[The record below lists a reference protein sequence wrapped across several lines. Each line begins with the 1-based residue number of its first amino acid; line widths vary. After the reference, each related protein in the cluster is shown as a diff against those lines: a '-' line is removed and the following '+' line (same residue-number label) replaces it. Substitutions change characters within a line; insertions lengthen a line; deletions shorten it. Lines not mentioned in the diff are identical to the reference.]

1 VLSLDAVRMCL
12 ASLRAQR
19 LRSALS
25 MLGVGIG
32 VAAVVLLTS
41 IGEGT
46 RLYVMEQFTQ
56 FGTNILQISPGRTE
70 TFGLPGVMG
79 GTTHKLTLEDAE
91 SLRRVRDVRQVLPV
105 AMGKARVERGGR
117 GRDVYVFGVTADAP
131 EVWRFGV
138 SRGRFL
144 PAGDPRRGGAE
155 VVLGPTVERE
165 LFPTGGAI
173 GGRLRAAGRRLR
185 VVGVMESKGQL
196 LGFDIDDAVYVPVA
210 TALAMFDLEELA
222 EIDVTFAHE
231 DLADEVARGVSAT
244 LAERHGGKVDFTVL
258 TQAEM
263 LSVFDDV
270 MAVLTLAVGGLGGIS
285 LVVGAIGIL
294 TMMWIAVGERTG
306 EIGLL
311 RALGATRGQVL
322 ALFLLEAAALA
333 VVGGL
338 AGLGAGAGVAALL
351 RELLPGLPVELAP
364 AFVVAA
370 LAVSLA
376 TGLVAGVGP
385 ARRAAGLD
393 PIDALREE

>member
-1 VLSLDAVRMCL
+1 VRAPDALHLCL
-12 ASLRAQR
+12 GALRAHR

-25 MLGVGIG
+25 VLGVGIG

-46 RLYVMEQFTQ
+46 RLYVVEQFTQ
-56 FGTNILQISPGRTE
+56 FGTNILQVSPGRTE

-79 GTTHKLTLEDAE
+79 GTTHKLTLADSE
-91 SLRRVRDVRQVLPV
+91 SLRRVPGVAQVMPV
-105 AMGKARVERGGR
+105 AMGMARVECGGR
-117 GRDVYVFGVTADAP
+117 GRDVYVFGVTADTP

-138 SRGRFL
+138 ERGRFL
-144 PAGDPRRGGAE
+144 PPGDPRRGAAQ

-165 LFPTGGAI
+165 LFGSGGAI
-173 GGRLRAAGRRLR
+173 GSWVRVAGWRLR
-185 VVGVMESKGQL
+185 VIGVMERKGQL

-210 TALAMFDLEELA
+210 TALAMFDLEELV

-231 DLADEVARGVSAT
+231 GLADEVARGVTAA

-270 MAVLTLAVGGLGGIS
+270 MGVLTLAVGGLGAIS

-311 RALGATRGQVL
+311 RALGASRAQVL
-322 ALFLLEAAALA
+322 SLFLVEAAGLA
-333 VVGGL
+333 VAGGL
-338 AGLGAGAGVAALL
+338 AGLVASALVAALL
-351 RELLPGLPVELAP
+351 RSLLPGLPVE
-364 AFVVAA
+364 VAA
-370 LAVSLA
+370 EYVAAALVVSLA

-393 PIDALREE
+393 PIEALREE